1 MQLTLTG
8 EVAEPHAPF
17 ECTPPSSPWQMVE
30 AEEQEE
36 PTEKAEEAE
45 EEPTEKAE
53 EQKEPTEAPEPS
65 EEQAGEALLDACATA
80 ARGMAFKPYDMCV
93 VRHTL
98 DDLTNAQQTGTA
110 DPRCLIDSCW

>member
-8 EVAEPHAPF
+8 EVAEAHAPF

-30 AEEQEE
+30 AEEAEE
-36 PTEKAEEAE
+36 PTAVETA
-45 EEPTEKAE
+45 TEKAE
-53 EQKEPTEAPEPS
+53 EQEETTQAPEPS

-80 ARGMAFKPYDMCV
+80 ARGMPFKPYDMCV